1 MEERGF
7 MSPSL
12 ASYRE
17 GGGGGSKG
25 LSRRRPMRPSFD
37 ADNEFITLL
46 HGSDPVRI
54 ELNRLENELR
64 GTRL

>member
-1 MEERGF
+1 

-17 GGGGGSKG
+17 GGGGSKG
-25 LSRRRPMRPSFD
+25 MSRRRPMRPSFD

-64 GTRL
+64 GN